1 MSSHLIQCLRK
12 LLEASCH
19 IDATTLFPSI
29 FIVIPE
35 NELNETRKPGITM
48 ADLAVRYFLRLGLRC
63 DRTRQNF
70 YGYPGL
76 LWELAAPPPWVEVI
90 LEDTEGPLSAERE
103 AELRPLYVQ
112 ANQTDPDILIE
123 KCRKHLDFKRTMLK
137 KVGLEELTSQA
148 MTHLSIELFREQL
161 ELARC
166 LGIKQCETLFD
177 CVFEPY
183 DELIVTPGVPDLL
196 VWSDLHQF
204 L

>member
-1 MSSHLIQCLRK
+1 
-12 LLEASCH
+12 
-19 IDATTLFPSI
+19 
-29 FIVIPE
+29 
-35 NELNETRKPGITM
+35 
-48 ADLAVRYFLRLGLRC
+48 
-63 DRTRQNF
+63 
-70 YGYPGL
+70 
-76 LWELAAPPPWVEVI
+76 LAAPPPWVEVI

-123 KCRKHLDFKRTMLK
+123 KYRKHLDFKRTMLK

-196 VWSDLHQF
+196 VWSELHQF
-204 L
+204 WFFAEVKGPRDTLRKSQANWIGTYWEKINGRFTLVLIHGA